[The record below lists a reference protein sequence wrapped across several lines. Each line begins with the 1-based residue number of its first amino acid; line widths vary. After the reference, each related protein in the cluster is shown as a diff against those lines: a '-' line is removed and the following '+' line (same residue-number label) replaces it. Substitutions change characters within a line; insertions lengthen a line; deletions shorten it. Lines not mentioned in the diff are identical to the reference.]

1 MEINNKVI
9 EMLNNSILDTVKVDE
24 YYKQIKKCTENL
36 KLMNTY
42 RFNVRDILKPYKTFD
57 GDIDYI
63 CKDIASLIL
72 SVPDLCSFDVIITF
86 PPKHSTV

>member
-36 KLMNTY
+36 KLMNTS
-42 RFNVRDILKPYKTFD
+42 
-57 GDIDYI
+57 G
-63 CKDIASLIL
+63 
-72 SVPDLCSFDVIITF
+72 
-86 PPKHSTV
+86 